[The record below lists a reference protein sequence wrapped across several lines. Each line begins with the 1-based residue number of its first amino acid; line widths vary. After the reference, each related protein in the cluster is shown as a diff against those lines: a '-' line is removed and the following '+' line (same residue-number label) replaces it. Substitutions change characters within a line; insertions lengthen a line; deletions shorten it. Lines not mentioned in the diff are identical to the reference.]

1 MALVAALAG
10 RLVACG
16 DVAEDSVAL
25 DSMSLQGD
33 FGAATGTLP
42 ALSCTA
48 DDASACTGVPA
59 PAGVSGWQVGCD
71 GAAGKCFGQADM
83 RLQQLVVTTS
93 ATSLDTALRKQA
105 VRYLRSVDIAYTIP
119 TNTLTF
125 ALARIQIFVVV
136 PAPAADVVAGTGET
150 AASNDV
156 LVGEIAPLAAGEVV
170 TTSRHLVI
178 AEGSPAR
185 DAIAGQVGAG
195 RDFGLAFV
203 VSPRVM
209 AGAPMPAGSFLVSYQ
224 PTLKIAISWSQ
235 LLP

>member
-16 DVAEDSVAL
+16 DVADDSVAL
-25 DSMSLQGD
+25 DTMSLQGD

-42 ALSCTA
+42 AMSCTA
-48 DDASACTGVPA
+48 ADASACAGVPA

-71 GAAGKCFGQADM
+71 VAAGKCFGQADM
-83 RLQQLVVTTS
+83 RLQQSVVMTS
-93 ATSLDTALRKQA
+93 ATSLDTSLRKQA

-119 TNTLTF
+119 TNTLTTT
-125 ALARIQIFVVV
+125 AS
-136 PAPAADVVAGTGET
+136 DGET
-150 AASNDV
+150 AASSDV
-156 LVGEIAPLAAGEVV
+156 LVGEIDPLAAGEVV

-185 DAIAGQVGAG
+185 DAIAGQVGDG
-195 RDFGLAFV
+195 RDLALAFV
-203 VSPRVM
+203 VSPRVV

-235 LLP
+235 ILP

>member
-1 MALVAALAG
+1 MATVAVVAG
-10 RLVACG
+10 RQVACG

-25 DSMSLQGD
+25 DTMTLQGD

-42 ALSCTA
+42 AMSCTA
-48 DDASACTGVPA
+48 ADASACADLPA

-71 GAAGKCFGQADM
+71 VAAGKCFGQADM
-83 RLQQLVVTTS
+83 RLQQSVVMTS
-93 ATSLDTALRKQA
+93 STSLDTSLRKQA

-125 ALARIQIFVVV
+125 ALARIQVFVVV
-136 PAPAADVVAGTGET
+136 PSTASDGQT
-150 AASNDV
+150 AASSDV
-156 LVGEIAPLAAGEVV
+156 LVGEIDPVAAGEVV

-185 DAIAGQVGAG
+185 DAIAGQVGDGHDLA
-195 RDFGLAFV
+195 LAFV

-235 LLP
+235 ILP